1 MKALYKSKEGK
12 KVILDLYNEKLI
24 ELNISYE
31 EKLIDT
37 NFGKT
42 NVIITGDEN
51 NPPLMIIHGSNG
63 CAPIALETYPNLT
76 KKYRVYAVDV
86 VAQPN
91 KSAET
96 LLSMKN
102 NDYGIWVNE
111 VISELKLEKVVL
123 AGFSLGGLIILKTL
137 IHDESKISKVFLAAP
152 AYIVNGNPIIALIKF
167 FIPMKR
173 YMKTRKKYYLEK
185 FLNELFS
192 FKDQFALKY
201 LGEVLI
207 HFELDF
213 TPVPVISKKDAKN
226 IKTPI
231 VLIGAKKDVMFPGV
245 KMIKRA
251 KKIFPSLDQS
261 ILLEKSK
268 HVQNRADNDRIESL
282 ILND

>member
-12 KVILDLYNEKLI
+12 KAILDLYNEKLN

-31 EKLIDT
+31 EKLLDT

-173 YMKTRKKYYLEK
+173 YMKTRKKHYLEK

-201 LGEVLI
+201 LGEVLK

-231 VLIGAKKDVMFPGV
+231 VLIGAKKDVMFPGE

-251 KKIFPSLDQS
+251 KKIFPSLAQS
-261 ILLEKSK
+261 ILLEQSK
-268 HVQNRADNDRIESL
+268 HVQNRTDNDKIESL